1 MAKRITLWK
10 DGYSKEIW
18 NSELDKFLS
27 LGYTLN
33 EEKKS
38 TKKKKKVEDQTKEN
52 EEWQPM
58 SEQVD

>member
-18 NSELDKFLS
+18 DSELDKFLS
-27 LGYTLN
+27 LGYTLS

-38 TKKKKKVEDQTKEN
+38 TKKKKKVEQQTKEN

>member
-18 NSELDKFLS
+18 DSELDKFLS

-33 EEKKS
+33 EVKKS

>member
-18 NSELDKFLS
+18 DSELDKFLS
-27 LGYTLN
+27 LGYTLS

>member
-18 NSELDKFLS
+18 DSELDKFLS

-33 EEKKS
+33 EEKKGRRS
-38 TKKKKKVEDQTKEN
+38 NKGE
-52 EEWQPM
+52 
-58 SEQVD
+58 